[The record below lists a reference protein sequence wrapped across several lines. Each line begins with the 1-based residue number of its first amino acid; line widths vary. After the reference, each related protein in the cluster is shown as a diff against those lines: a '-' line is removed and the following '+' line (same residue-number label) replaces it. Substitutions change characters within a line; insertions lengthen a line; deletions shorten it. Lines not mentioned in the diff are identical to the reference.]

1 MSAKSCCSILLNVA
15 IIYSI
20 CISGKEVLKKLSGT
34 STGTWLGF
42 LHSPRTASLVL
53 VCILVTSKYFGVLR
67 KMLIILLFG
76 NFNSHVEQEV
86 ILGVRLLTSA
96 AALATVLVATV
107 CTTVALSYI
116 CMNTS
121 VMFDGFGEKTTV
133 NSD

>member
-86 ILGVRLLTSA
+86 ILGVQLLA
-96 AALATVLVATV
+96 PLATV
-107 CTTVALSYI
+107 CTTAALSYI